1 MVTSKIRREHLLP
14 VLAKMNRED
23 LATLANLTV
32 EEKISPVVS
41 RTCSLGDAPE
51 AMRHLETGHA
61 LGKLV
66 VTI

>member
-1 MVTSKIRREHLLP
+1 
-14 VLAKMNRED
+14 VLAKVNRED
-23 LATLANLTV
+23 LTTLANLTV
-32 EEKISPVVS
+32 EGKISPVVS
-41 RTCSLGDAPE
+41 RTCSLCDVPE